1 MPRTVHAHQHDT
13 LDAICHRMFGQT
25 AGITE
30 QVLELNPGIAEL
42 GPVLPQSTPVRL
54 PDITRQPQRPA
65 TVQLWD

>member
-1 MPRTVHAHQHDT
+1 MPRTVYAHQRDT
-13 LDAICHRMFGQT
+13 LDAICHRVFGQT

-42 GPVLPQSTPVRL
+42 GPVLPQGTPVRL
-54 PDITRQPQRPA
+54 PDITQQPQRTK